1 VNSRCD
7 DLNTIRHVWKAD
19 GNYNDATGSAHGTPV
34 NGVTATGAAKT
45 GTNSFSFDGT
55 GYIHIGTNGSIRGE
69 EYFSVSAWVKTT
81 SAKPMVIINQR
92 AADVNGFGDGFDG
105 EYYLKIGGG
114 HYDAAPNS
122 QAGKAYFF
130 IFDFAANPYEVGV
143 YSNTLVN
150 DGNWHH
156 IKGEREGTIIR
167 LYVDGILE
175 ATAST
180 KYVVRFDSSI
190 PVYIGADVRDNA
202 SFFEGLIDDI
212 QITTCPGPSYRSI
225 NQPVTEARPREMYK
239 PTESNLYPNPASAV
253 TRIQLKDAPVVKAVM
268 AYDQAGRVIPVTYR
282 KVTNS
287 SYEIN
292 TSAWQRGVYIVEVRT
307 ATGTTEKF
315 KLIKL

>member
-1 VNSRCD
+1 
-7 DLNTIRHVWKAD
+7 
-19 GNYNDATGSAHGTPV
+19 
-34 NGVTATGAAKT
+34 
-45 GTNSFSFDGT
+45 
-55 GYIHIGTNGSIRGE
+55 
-69 EYFSVSAWVKTT
+69 
-81 SAKPMVIINQR
+81 
-92 AADVNGFGDGFDG
+92 
-105 EYYLKIGGG
+105 
-114 HYDAAPNS
+114 
-122 QAGKAYFF
+122 
-130 IFDFAANPYEVGV
+130 
-143 YSNTLVN
+143 
-150 DGNWHH
+150 
-156 IKGEREGTIIR
+156 
-167 LYVDGILE
+167 VDGILE